1 MAGPE
6 LFVITEFGCSND
18 NEAKCRTY
26 KYSFIELFPGRLP
39 PSVKFLIRVTHTTPH
54 YDVVAAAVAAVVV
67 VVVIILIKQKCYDL
81 LVNCFGVC
89 TPRMRRNIL
98 CG

>member
-1 MAGPE
+1 MAGSLYPS
-6 LFVITEFGCSND
+6 LTVVMIQTET
-18 NEAKCRTY
+18 KCRTY
-26 KYSFIELFPGRLP
+26 KYSFIESFRGRLP
-39 PSVKFLIRVTHTTPH
+39 PSVMFLICVTHTTPH
-54 YDVVAAAVAAVVV
+54 NDVVAAAVVV